1 MALHSKSAIEHHLAD
16 KKRRG
21 YPWQLAIDKAAVGI
35 EARFVSIARKVHTRA
50 RQFIRPIFPEQI
62 MSTHAGT
69 AVLSAARRVSAA
81 GSPSP
86 HRTWIERKQ
95 KMKHERSITTTESAT
110 SSEVQNL
117 DPKRWWALACLLVG
131 SFLALLDF
139 FIVIV
144 AMPSITS
151 GLQATAADAQLII
164 SSYSVVYA
172 VFLITGGRLGDI
184 YGRKSIFLISLAGFA
199 LASAFC
205 GLAWSPSSLIM
216 ARLLQAMAAA
226 AMAPQALASV
236 HALFPPR
243 ERGRALSIYGI
254 TLGLSSAVGQLV
266 GGALVAADIGGLS
279 WRLIFLINV
288 PMVVVAFIATLRVLR
303 DTRSERRPR
312 LDWGGVVL
320 SCAAL
325 TAFVLPLVEGRER
338 GWPVWS
344 IVMLLTT
351 PIFVEWFRR
360 YEIRLAGAG
369 GDPLIALEI
378 FQQPGLMRG
387 LGAIMTLYAIS
398 TFFLIYSIYLQ
409 AALGFTALQAGLGV
423 IPFSIGFVTGSTF
436 SPLFGRWLGR
446 AATSFGYSLS
456 ATGAIAIALIAS
468 HFAAGVAPP
477 WTLLGPAVVVVGL
490 GMGMSMPTMMRTIV
504 ERVEPRH
511 AGLVGGIV
519 NSTLQVSAAVGIAV
533 LGGLFYSVIG
543 AHAVPAT
550 VTRAFSV
557 TLVGIAICH
566 VGGALLAVGLGQR
579 KPRSP
584 TGTVF

>member
-1 MALHSKSAIEHHLAD
+1 
-16 KKRRG
+16 
-21 YPWQLAIDKAAVGI
+21 
-35 EARFVSIARKVHTRA
+35 
-50 RQFIRPIFPEQI
+50 
-62 MSTHAGT
+62 
-69 AVLSAARRVSAA
+69 
-81 GSPSP
+81 
-86 HRTWIERKQ
+86 
-95 KMKHERSITTTESAT
+95 MKHEPSMTAT
-110 SSEVQNL
+110 VSTPPSQIENI
-117 DPKRWWALACLLVG
+117 DPRRWWALACLLVG

-151 GLQATAADAQLII
+151 GLHATAADAQLII
-164 SSYSVVYA
+164 SGYAVVYA

-184 YGRKSIFLISLAGFA
+184 YGRKAVFLIG
-199 LASAFC
+199 LASFAVASAIA
-205 GLAWSPSSLIM
+205 GIAWSPSSLIV
-216 ARLLQAMAAA
+216 ARLLQALAAS

-243 ERGRALSIYGI
+243 ERGRALSIYGV
-254 TLGLSSAVGQLV
+254 TLGLSQIIGQLL

-279 WRLIFLINV
+279 WRLVFLINV
-288 PMVVVAFIATLRVLR
+288 PIVVVAFIATLRVLR
-303 DTRSERRPR
+303 ETRAEHRPR
-312 LDWGGVVL
+312 LDCGGVVL

-325 TAFVLPLVEGRER
+325 TALVLPLVEGRER
-338 GWPVWS
+338 GWPLWS
-344 IVMLLTT
+344 IGMLLTT

-360 YEIRLAGAG
+360 YEVRLAKAG

-378 FQQPGLMRG
+378 FEQRGLMRG

-409 AALGFTALQAGLGV
+409 DALGFTALQAGLGI

-436 SPLFGRWLGR
+436 SPLLGRWLAR
-446 AATSFGYSLS
+446 AATSLGFSLS
-456 ATGAIAIALIAS
+456 SAGAVATALIAS
-468 HFAAGVAPP
+468 HFTAGVVPP
-477 WTLLGPAVVVVGL
+477 WALLGPAVAVIGL
-490 GMGMSMPTMMRTIV
+490 GMGVSMPTMMRAIV

-533 LGGLFYSVIG
+533 LGGLFYTVVG
-543 AHAVPAT
+543 AHVVPAT

-566 VGGALLAVGLGQR
+566 FAGALLAAGLGQR
-579 KPRSP
+579 KVRGAPDGSGR
-584 TGTVF
+584 VRE

>member
-1 MALHSKSAIEHHLAD
+1 
-16 KKRRG
+16 
-21 YPWQLAIDKAAVGI
+21 
-35 EARFVSIARKVHTRA
+35 
-50 RQFIRPIFPEQI
+50 
-62 MSTHAGT
+62 
-69 AVLSAARRVSAA
+69 
-81 GSPSP
+81 
-86 HRTWIERKQ
+86 
-95 KMKHERSITTTESAT
+95 MKHETSITAAASAT
-110 SSEVQNL
+110 PSEVENI
-117 DPKRWWALACLLVG
+117 DPRRWWALVCLLVG

-139 FIVIV
+139 FIVII
-144 AMPSITS
+144 AMPSITL

-164 SSYSVVYA
+164 SGYAVVYA

-184 YGRKSIFLISLAGFA
+184 YGRKFVFLIGLAGFA
-199 LASAFC
+199 VASALC

-216 ARLLQAMAAA
+216 ARLLQALAAA
-226 AMAPQALASV
+226 AMGPQALASV

-254 TLGLSSAVGQLV
+254 TLGLSQVIGQLL
-266 GGALVAADIGGLS
+266 GGALVGADIGGLS

-288 PMVVVAFIATLRVLR
+288 PIVVVAFIATLRVLR
-303 DTRSERRPR
+303 ETRSERHPR

-338 GWPVWS
+338 GWPLWS

-351 PIFVEWFRR
+351 PIFVELFRR
-360 YEIRLAGAG
+360 HEIRLAKAG

-378 FQQPGLMRG
+378 FQQPGLTRG

-409 AALGFTALQAGLGV
+409 SAVGFTALQAGLGI

-446 AATSFGYSLS
+446 AATSLGFCLS
-456 ATGAIAIALIAS
+456 ATGAVATALIA
-468 HFAAGVAPP
+468 FQFPTGIMPP
-477 WTLLGPAVVVVGL
+477 WTVLGPAVGVIGL
-490 GMGMSMPTMMRTIV
+490 GMGVSMPTMMRAIV

-533 LGGLFYSVIG
+533 LGGLFYTVIG

-550 VTRAFSV
+550 VTRAFSI

-566 VGGALLAVGLGQR
+566 VGGALLAAGLGQQR
-579 KPRSP
+579 KPREVADGLKARKPS
-584 TGTVF
+584 

>member
-1 MALHSKSAIEHHLAD
+1 MT
-16 KKRRG
+16 
-21 YPWQLAIDKAAVGI
+21 AA
-35 EARFVSIARKVHTRA
+35 A
-50 RQFIRPIFPEQI
+50 
-62 MSTHAGT
+62 
-69 AVLSAARRVSAA
+69 
-81 GSPSP
+81 
-86 HRTWIERKQ
+86 
-95 KMKHERSITTTESAT
+95 SAT
-110 SSEVQNL
+110 PSEVENI
-117 DPKRWWALACLLVG
+117 DPRRWWALVCLLVG

-164 SSYSVVYA
+164 SGYAVVYA

-184 YGRKSIFLISLAGFA
+184 YGRKSVFLIGLAGFA
-199 LASAFC
+199 VASAFC

-216 ARLLQAMAAA
+216 ARLLQALAAA
-226 AMAPQALASV
+226 AMGPQALASV

-254 TLGLSSAVGQLV
+254 TLGLSSVIQLL

-288 PMVVVAFIATLRVLR
+288 PIVVVAFIATLRVLR
-303 DTRSERRPR
+303 ETRSERRPR

-338 GWPVWS
+338 GWPLWS

-351 PIFVEWFRR
+351 PIFVELFRR
-360 YEIRLAGAG
+360 YEIRLAKAG

-378 FQQPGLMRG
+378 FQQRGLMRG

-409 AALGFTALQAGLGV
+409 SALGFTALQAGLGI

-446 AATSFGYSLS
+446 AATSLGFCLS
-456 ATGAIAIALIAS
+456 ATGAVATALIAF
-468 HFAAGVAPP
+468 HFPIGIIPP
-477 WTLLGPAVVVVGL
+477 WTLLGPAVAVIGL
-490 GMGMSMPTMMRTIV
+490 GMGVSIPTMMRAIV

-533 LGGLFYSVIG
+533 LGGLFYTVIG

-566 VGGALLAVGLGQR
+566 VGGALLAAGLGQR
-579 KPRSP
+579 RKPRGAADGLK
-584 TGTVF
+584 TR

>member
-1 MALHSKSAIEHHLAD
+1 
-16 KKRRG
+16 
-21 YPWQLAIDKAAVGI
+21 
-35 EARFVSIARKVHTRA
+35 
-50 RQFIRPIFPEQI
+50 
-62 MSTHAGT
+62 
-69 AVLSAARRVSAA
+69 
-81 GSPSP
+81 
-86 HRTWIERKQ
+86 
-95 KMKHERSITTTESAT
+95 MKHERSITAT
-110 SSEVQNL
+110 ASTNSSEVQNL

-387 LGAIMTLYAIS
+387 LGAVMTLYAIS

-446 AATSFGYSLS
+446 AATSLGFSLS
-456 ATGAIAIALIAS
+456 ATGALAIALIAS

-477 WTLLGPAVVVVGL
+477 WTLLGPAVAVVGL

-504 ERVEPRH
+504 ERVEPPRRSCRRH
-511 AGLVGGIV
+511 CQFYVAGQCRGRHRRARRPVLFRHWRACRSGNRDASLFSHPCRDCHLPCRRCFARRRFGAA
-519 NSTLQVSAAVGIAV
+519 QAAVPNGHGI
-533 LGGLFYSVIG
+533 LGVVSRLSEDQPNHSHDGR
-543 AHAVPAT
+543 
-550 VTRAFSV
+550 RAAN
-557 TLVGIAICH
+557 TEYPIE
-566 VGGALLAVGLGQR
+566 
-579 KPRSP
+579 
-584 TGTVF
+584 

>member
-1 MALHSKSAIEHHLAD
+1 
-16 KKRRG
+16 
-21 YPWQLAIDKAAVGI
+21 
-35 EARFVSIARKVHTRA
+35 
-50 RQFIRPIFPEQI
+50 
-62 MSTHAGT
+62 
-69 AVLSAARRVSAA
+69 
-81 GSPSP
+81 
-86 HRTWIERKQ
+86 
-95 KMKHERSITTTESAT
+95 MKHETSMTAAASAT
-110 SSEVQNL
+110 PSEVEKI
-117 DPKRWWALACLLVG
+117 DPRRWWALACLLVG

-164 SSYSVVYA
+164 SGYAVVYA

-184 YGRKSIFLISLAGFA
+184 YGRKSVFLIGLAGFA
-199 LASAFC
+199 VASAFS

-216 ARLLQAMAAA
+216 ARLLQALAAA

-236 HALFPPR
+236 HALFPPG

-254 TLGLSSAVGQLV
+254 TLGLSQVIGQLL

-288 PMVVVAFIATLRVLR
+288 PIVVVAFIATLRVLR
-303 DTRSERRPR
+303 ETRSERRPR

-338 GWPVWS
+338 GWPLS
-344 IVMLLTT
+344 IVMLLTS

-360 YEIRLAGAG
+360 YEIRLAKAG
-369 GDPLIALEI
+369 GDPLIAFEI
-378 FQQPGLMRG
+378 FQQRGLMRG

-409 AALGFTALQAGLGV
+409 SALGFTALQAGLGI
-423 IPFSIGFVTGSTF
+423 IPFSIGFVTGSSF

-446 AATSFGYSLS
+446 AATSLGFSLS
-456 ATGAIAIALIAS
+456 AAGAVATALVAS
-468 HFAAGVAPP
+468 HFTAGVIPP
-477 WTLLGPAVVVVGL
+477 WALLGPAVAVVGL
-490 GMGMSMPTMMRTIV
+490 GMGVSMPTMMRAIV
-504 ERVEPRH
+504 ERMEPRH

-533 LGGLFYSVIG
+533 LGGLFYTVIG
-543 AHAVPAT
+543 AHAIPAT

-566 VGGALLAVGLGQR
+566 VGGALLAAGLGQR
-579 KPRSP
+579 KPRGADDGSSRARE
-584 TGTVF
+584 